1 MANKKVKKVALKDT
15 FSKITKT
22 AKSVNSQIT
31 NTATEVF
38 EDVMANREVYMTEAT
53 KTAKNIAGD
62 ATKTVKKMVPSIDV
76 TKGFDQIKTTAKK
89 VNTYSLETA
98 DGLVDAALENGKDW
112 QIVAAKAV
120 KGGLKLADK
129 QQDIMFD
136 TLESLKGQAFKS
148 AGRFKNL
155 FSRN

>member
-1 MANKKVKKVALKDT
+1 MANKKVNKVALKDT

-22 AKSVNSQIT
+22 AKSVNSQIA

-53 KTAKNIAGD
+53 QTVKNIAGD

-76 TKGFDQIKTTAKK
+76 VKGFDQIKTTAKK